1 MKKSLLVAALSIAT
15 TSVFAQASNFEGA
28 FVEGALALGSTSLK
42 VVESEGNYSSRSEN
56 GLKSFTK
63 GKVSVG
69 YMKAIDSNF
78 LLGVSV
84 GTILGSTTAFNSQSS
99 GLTEKTDTAKFKDN
113 YSVALIPAYAFTD
126 KFAVRGRLSYNTMK
140 YEANGSEVDG
150 VSTSSRAQSAKF
162 NGVGLG
168 LGAQYFFTK
177 NFYGAIDIERIM
189 YSSKD
194 LTTTEN
200 GAPIEDK
207 NNLKPTT
214 TMGLISVGYK
224 F

>member
-1 MKKSLLVAALSIAT
+1 MKKLLLVAALSVAT

-28 FVEGALALGSTSLK
+28 FVEGTLALGSTSLK
-42 VVESEGNYSSRSEN
+42 VVESDGNGSNYSSRSEN

-78 LLGVSV
+78 LLGVSA

-99 GLTEKTDTAKFKDN
+99 GDAEKIDTGKFKNN
-113 YSVALIPAYAFTD
+113 YSVALIPAYAFSD
-126 KFAVRGRLSYNTMK
+126 KFALRGRLSYNTMK
-140 YEANGSEVDG
+140 YEANGLADSIP
-150 VSTSSRAQSAKF
+150 RAQSAKF
-162 NGVGLG
+162 NGVGFG

-189 YSSKD
+189 YSSED
-194 LTTTEN
+194 LTTTVN
-200 GAPIEDK
+200 GALSEDK